1 MGIPTSVL
9 ESWKQEGPVQ
19 TSSDTLGAIKRALD
33 SDRSALS
40 QFDHSYKVHLQGSYK
55 NTTNTVNSEAD
66 VDVVVKCTHPWTRDL
81 DELSRAEQDRYED
94 WVTSSDYDSRDFR
107 DDVFT
112 SLKRYFNRENVTNDD
127 KAIKVDSEGTP
138 LPRKADVVPCLQY
151 RVYHS
156 FPNPD
161 DAEFT
166 EGMWFKPRTED
177 RVIINYSLEHY
188 KQGVD
193 KMERTDGDYKKTV
206 RIFKKARDFAV
217 NRGFLKEDVASSYF
231 LECLLYNVDDDLF
244 TGSLSD
250 RYESILDWLETAD
263 FSTFTEQS
271 EMRPLF
277 DSTDPDK
284 WNTGSAE
291 QTITGLNVLWEEW

>member
-9 ESWKQEGPVQ
+9 KRWKQEGPVQ
-19 TSSDTLGAIKRALD
+19 TSSDTLGVINRALD
-33 SDRSALS
+33 SDRSALN
-40 QFDHSYKVHLQGSYK
+40 QFEHSYKVHLQGSYK
-55 NTTNTVNSEAD
+55 NTTNTINSEAD
-66 VDVVVKCTHPWTRDL
+66 VDVVVKCTRPWSRDL
-81 DELSRAEQDRYED
+81 EDLSPAEEERYED
-94 WVTSSDYDSRDFR
+94 WVTSVDYDSRDFR
-107 DDVFT
+107 DDVLT
-112 SLKRYFNRENVTNDD
+112 SLTRYFKRGNVTNDD

-166 EGMWFKPRTED
+166 EGMWFKPRKVD

-188 KQGVD
+188 EQGVD
-193 KMERTDGDYKKTV
+193 KMDATNKNYKETV
-206 RIFKKARDFAV
+206 RMFKKARDFAV
-217 NRGFLKEDVASSYF
+217 DRGHLKEDVASSYF
-231 LECLLYNVDDDLF
+231 LECFLYNVDDDLF
-244 TGSLSD
+244 SESLRD
-250 RYESILDWLETAD
+250 RYESILEWFEIAD

-277 DSTDPDK
+277 DSADPDK
-284 WNTGSAE
+284 WDKQSAE
-291 QTITGLNVLWEEW
+291 ETITGLNELWEEW